1 MRSAAFKISV
11 IYVVS
16 GLLWIALSDKV
27 LEFLK
32 GSLDIPFILFISSA
46 KGFAYVLLT
55 GFILY
60 KLILSYH
67 SRLEESEKQY
77 RSYFEANPSPMWIY
91 NRRTLNFTAVNN
103 AAVAKYG
110 YSPDEFKNMTIF
122 DIRPKADAGKV
133 HTAVKELKSTYS
145 DSGIWTHLKKDGTLI
160 QVHITSHV
168 ITSPGKED
176 HIMVMATEVGTPQT
190 HPLKD

>member
-1 MRSAAFKISV
+1 MKSAAFKIAT
-11 IYVVS
+11 IYVVT
-16 GLLWIALSDKV
+16 GLLWIALSDKL
-27 LEFLK
+27 LELLK
-32 GSLDIPFILFISSA
+32 GTMDIPYILFISSA

-77 RSYFEANPSPMWIY
+77 RSYFETNPSSMWIY

-103 AAVAKYG
+103 AAIAKYG
-110 YSPDEFKNMTIF
+110 YTLEEFKNMTIL
-122 DIRPKADAGKV
+122 DIRPKSDVVKV
-133 HTAVKELKSTYS
+133 HQVVKELKNEYN
-145 DSGIWTHLKKDGTLI
+145 DSGIWTHLKKDGTPI
-160 QVHITSHV
+160 KVHITSHI

-176 HIMVMATEVGTPQT
+176 HIMVMATEVVTPT
-190 HPLKD
+190 KR